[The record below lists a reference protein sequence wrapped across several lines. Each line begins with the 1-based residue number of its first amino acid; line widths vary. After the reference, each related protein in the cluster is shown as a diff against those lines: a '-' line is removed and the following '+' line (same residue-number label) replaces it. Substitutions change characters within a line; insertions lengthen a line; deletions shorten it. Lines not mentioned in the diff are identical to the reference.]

1 MSQLALEILSIPAM
15 SADPERLF
23 SATKLIISDLRNR
36 LSMQMIEALAYLKS
50 WYKLKDFI
58 QDDALFVGPMVKE
71 QEAQG

>member
-1 MSQLALEILSIPAM
+1 LSQLALEILSIPAM